1 MKAKIFVEDA
11 FEYLNVLRDV
21 SQTKLVNRYL
31 LEYIANGFVKYG
43 RSPESFIENIDKWL
57 RSLAGIYKEIGFD
70 HTTNQIIATIDLIDQ
85 YVIIDQ
91 ELMESLEYIINVQD
105 KYGLIVHYVS
115 KQKKIDN
122 QTTLSRFFEYI
133 EQFYPVIKDRYKG
146 LGSSPAIV
154 SKETIMDPRTR
165 RLIRVTIN
173 DIAEMQRRMSVLVGK
188 SKEDIRNR
196 KELLM
201 NYKFSKADIDN

>member
-1 MKAKIFVEDA
+1 MKARIFVEDA
-11 FEYLNVLRDV
+11 FEYLNALREV

-43 RSPESFIENIDKWL
+43 RSPEAFIGNIDKWL

-70 HTTNQIIATIDLIDQ
+70 HDTNQVMATIDLIDQ

-91 ELMESLEYIINVQD
+91 ELMESLEYIINIQD
-105 KYGLIVHYVS
+105 KYGLIVHYTS
-115 KQKKIDN
+115 KQRKLDN

-146 LGSSPAIV
+146 LGSSSAIV

-173 DIAEMQRRMSVLVGK
+173 DVAEMQRRMSTLVGK
-188 SKEDIRNR
+188 SKEDVRNR

-201 NYKFSKADIDN
+201 NYKFTKADIDN

>member
-57 RSLAGIYKEIGFD
+57 RSLTGIYKEIGFD